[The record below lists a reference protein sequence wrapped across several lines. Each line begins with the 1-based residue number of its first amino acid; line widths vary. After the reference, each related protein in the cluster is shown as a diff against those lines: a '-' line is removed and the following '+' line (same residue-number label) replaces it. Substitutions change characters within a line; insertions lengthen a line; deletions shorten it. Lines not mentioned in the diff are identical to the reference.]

1 MCIICRPLVCLIIEH
16 VEAPHKVPALDS
28 SQPDLVCMRAGAMEA
43 LLEDIKG
50 QRAAADL
57 QLAAARCSLNPPS

>member
-1 MCIICRPLVCLIIEH
+1 MTH
-16 VEAPHKVPALDS
+16 
-28 SQPDLVCMRAGAMEA
+28 AGAMEA

-57 QLAAARCSLNPPS
+57 QLAAARYRRLIQPCMDVWA

>member
-1 MCIICRPLVCLIIEH
+1 
-16 VEAPHKVPALDS
+16 
-28 SQPDLVCMRAGAMEA
+28 MEA

-57 QLAAARCSLNPPS
+57 QLAAARYTCLIKFPRAQRTQLVEGPCDAHCTIAVLRIIIKTKPEQHQFW